1 MRVRWMMEVTMEIG
15 ELLGFLRQPTLGL
28 TFSLVSSGICNAQS
42 VNQMVQATVNAA
54 GKDCPSV
61 TNVKALGTT
70 ETGTPIIAGA
80 CSNGS
85 RHVLKILPN
94 DTLDYVST
102 CAVFES
108 LSKVKCF

>member
-1 MRVRWMMEVTMEIG
+1 MRKPIIFAS
-15 ELLGFLRQPTLGL
+15 LAL
-28 TFSLVSSGICNAQS
+28 SLVGSGVCNAQS
-42 VNQMVQATVNAA
+42 VNQMMQATVNAA

-61 TNVKALGTT
+61 TKVKALGTT

-80 CSNGS
+80 CSNGT

-94 DTLDYVST
+94 DTLDYIST